1 MVVSEYPTF
10 SVIVPSYNVERAIEK
25 CIQALLDQNYP
36 KEKFSIIIVD
46 DKSTDKTLSIVKG
59 YSDNKQVKIVKHFQ
73 NRGLSATRNSGIKA
87 SNSELIAFLD
97 GDLVVQKDWA
107 KLLAGILDSTDVVAC
122 MGDTKLPNEFIP
134 NNIDRYLYSSK
145 RGVRSLCN
153 DQSVEVPG
161 FIMGNSAVKR
171 EALNECGLFD
181 EEFDTW
187 GGEDTDLAIRLWGRY
202 PNGLRFEAKAVAL
215 HYHQRKLEVVLN
227 NMFKYGQT
235 NYLLLL
241 KKHPKYANRLAA
253 DWIHS
258 TKGYLILN
266 PVINFFVLNIFRL
279 FQYNRLVRYLIAYNV
294 MQGARNPAEGYPK
307 LKNKND

>member
-10 SVIVPSYNVERAIEK
+10 SVIVPCHNVERAIAK

-46 DKSTDKTLSIVKG
+46 DKSTDNTLSIIEN
-59 YSDNKQVKIVKHFQ
+59 YSDKEQVKVVKHFQ

-87 SNSELIAFLD
+87 SNSEIIAFLD

-107 KLLAGILDSTDVVAC
+107 LLLADVLSATDIVAS
-122 MGDTKLPNEFIP
+122 MGDTKLPDEFIP
-134 NNIDRYLYSSK
+134 NDIDRYLYSNK
-145 RGVRSLCN
+145 RGVRSLSN
-153 DQSVEVPG
+153 DEPVEVPG

-181 EEFDTW
+181 EDFDTW
-187 GGEDTDLAIRLWGRY
+187 GGEDTDLAIRLWDKY
-202 PNGLRFEAKAVAL
+202 PNGLRFEAEAVAL
-215 HYHQRKLEVVLN
+215 HYHQRELEDVLN

-241 KKHPKYANRLAA
+241 KKHQKHAKRLAA
-253 DWIHS
+253 DWIYS
-258 TKGYLILN
+258 KKGKLILN

-279 FQYNRLVRYLIAYNV
+279 SQYSRLVRYLIAYNV
-294 MQGARNPAEGYPK
+294 MQGARNPIEGFPK
-307 LKNKND
+307 FIDKND